1 MGLDPIGMN
10 TQDTSIAA
18 ATWQAQRVGTLPTPA
33 INTAPVNRAAI
44 FGIVALALM
53 MMSVDSTIVATA
65 LHTIQRE
72 LHTTIN
78 WTGWVIT
85 AYSFGFVLMLPIS
98 GKLSKQ
104 YGHRRVFLGSVLVF
118 TVASFCCGLVD
129 NIYPLIA
136 LRALQAAGGAGFTP
150 SATGIIV
157 DHFGNT
163 RDRAVGLFGS
173 IFPVGTMIGPIFGG
187 LFVTYWSWRDIF
199 FINVPI
205 GLAVA
210 LLALRYIPHDQSKR
224 ASIHAPMDLP
234 GLVLLGAAL
243 FGAMFGASFAG
254 EPGTRLASPE
264 ILLPLAIT
272 VAAGAM
278 FVRHIRRSG
287 HPFIAPRFI
296 YGQGFGAVN
305 LINVAFGG
313 VTGGIVLLAPLYASN
328 RYGIDA
334 LGSGTLLIAEGAAA
348 IILSFTVTMAL
359 RRTGYRLPLYAG
371 CVLIALGTLLLAVPP
386 IAGISPYAW
395 LATATFLVGAGG
407 GTISP
412 PSRNAG
418 LQLAPDHS
426 SALAAMRSLFNQIGE
441 IATVSIATAIM
452 AGAARPGLSQ
462 AWIYVGIAA
471 FLVLALPLNARVPE
485 HRGTW

>member
-1 MGLDPIGMN
+1 MN
-10 TQDTSIAA
+10 TQNHSIAA
-18 ATWQAQRVGTLPTPA
+18 AWQVQRVGTHSTPA
-33 INTAPVNRAAI
+33 INAAPVNRAAI

-65 LHTIQRE
+65 LHTIQIE

-98 GKLSKQ
+98 GKLSRQ

-118 TVASFCCGLVD
+118 SVASLCCGLVD
-129 NIYPLIA
+129 NIYALIV

-157 DHFGNT
+157 DHFGNA

-205 GLAVA
+205 GLAVM
-210 LLALRYIPHDQSKR
+210 LLALRYIPHDR
-224 ASIHAPMDLP
+224 ANPELRSVPMDLP

-243 FGAMFGASFAG
+243 FGVMLGASFAG
-254 EPGTRLASPE
+254 EPGMRFASPTV
-264 ILLPLAIT
+264 LLPLLAGF
-272 VAAGAM
+272 AATAL
-278 FVRHIRRSG
+278 FVLHIRRSA

-296 YGQGFGAVN
+296 YGQGFSAVN
-305 LINVAFGG
+305 LINVAYGG
-313 VTGGIVLLAPLYASN
+313 VTGGIVLLAPLYATN

-334 LGSGTLLIAEGAAA
+334 LGSGTLLIAEGVAA
-348 IILSFTVTMAL
+348 IILSFSVTMLL

-371 CVLIALGTLLLAVPP
+371 CLLIALGTLLLALPP
-386 IAGISPYAW
+386 VHGISPYAW

-452 AGAARPGLSQ
+452 AGTAHPGTSQ
-462 AWIYVGIAA
+462 AWIYAGIAV

-485 HRGTW
+485 HRGAW